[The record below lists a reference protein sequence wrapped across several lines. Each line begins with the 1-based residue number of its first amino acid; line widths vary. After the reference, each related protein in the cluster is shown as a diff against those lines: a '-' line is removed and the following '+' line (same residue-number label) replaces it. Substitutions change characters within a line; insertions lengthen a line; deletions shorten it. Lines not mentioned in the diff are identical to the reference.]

1 MVGFRV
7 SRVQGLGF
15 RVYDLGFRVQGL
27 CKVEGLGS
35 KGCRIH
41 DPGPTSE
48 LSSGV
53 SLLLISSRVAASMSR
68 GSFASLLAAV
78 CSTTGA

>member
-41 DPGPTSE
+41 DPGCSFTLEVGSGASP
-48 LSSGV
+48 SS
-53 SLLLISSRVAASMSR
+53 LK
-68 GSFASLLAAV
+68 F
-78 CSTTGA
+78 